1 MATLN
6 AHLLYS
12 EFCHKKNRKPVLHR
26 VFRRQVAKSLISETN
41 PPLPIVRGAV
51 NPRDLD
57 RLTGRHFISKIV
69 QKEGQKSKPLRTC
82 PVCNVPTGKR
92 RTPGDARKVVRST
105 YECKD
110 CDVGLCVDPCF
121 RIYHTYKDYKT
132 AHRRH
137 TRVAEDS
144 GGTDSDTN

>member
-1 MATLN
+1 ML
-6 AHLLYS
+6 S
-12 EFCHKKNRKPVLHR
+12 F
-26 VFRRQVAKSLISETN
+26 Q
-41 PPLPIVRGAV
+41 LPIIRGAV

-69 QKEGQKSKPLRTC
+69 QKEGQKSKLLRTC

-92 RTPGDARKVVRST
+92 RTPGDARKVVRSK

-121 RIYHTYKDYKT
+121 RIFLPQ
-132 AHRRH
+132 
-137 TRVAEDS
+137 EDGKFQKS
-144 GGTDSDTN
+144 NPKIVWSLIVHCFFIFTKCKIF